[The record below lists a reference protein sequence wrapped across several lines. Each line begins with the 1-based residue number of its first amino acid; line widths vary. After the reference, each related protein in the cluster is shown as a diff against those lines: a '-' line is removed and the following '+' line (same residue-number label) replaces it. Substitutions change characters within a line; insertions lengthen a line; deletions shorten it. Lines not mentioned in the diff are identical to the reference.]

1 MEPWPEPGR
10 GTAQGRSR
18 PPPSAARA
26 RTAWPCG
33 RRACGPRYGICP
45 DASLF
50 SSAFLTL
57 TLYKLVLYQNQSLCM
72 AVLILC
78 VDFSGDKRSTF
89 ISNNFES
96 RKKQI
101 YSLYWEYHNI
111 IMSIN
116 YVHFRIQ
123 IFYFYAIS
131 ILYSGHIWKYTLTHC
146 ISLSI

>member
-1 MEPWPEPGR
+1 
-10 GTAQGRSR
+10 
-18 PPPSAARA
+18 
-26 RTAWPCG
+26 
-33 RRACGPRYGICP
+33 
-45 DASLF
+45 
-50 SSAFLTL
+50 
-57 TLYKLVLYQNQSLCM
+57 M

-131 ILYSGHIWKYTLTHC
+131 ILYSGHI
-146 ISLSI
+146 